1 LTQKEILKTL
11 KDYREIE
18 RERERDRGNSKK
30 WKYKKKVMSKELSV
44 LRDVKIL

>member
-11 KDYREIE
+11 KDYREG
-18 RERERDRGNSKK
+18 ERERDRGNSKK
-30 WKYKKKVMSKELSV
+30 WKYKKKVMSKELSE